1 MGPSQSPCILHIEL
15 LLLQG
20 QQGHMVLVGSA
31 SDLQLT
37 SPLLAPSR

>member
-1 MGPSQSPCILHIEL
+1 MGSSQSPCILHIEP

-37 SPLLAPSR
+37 SLLAPPR